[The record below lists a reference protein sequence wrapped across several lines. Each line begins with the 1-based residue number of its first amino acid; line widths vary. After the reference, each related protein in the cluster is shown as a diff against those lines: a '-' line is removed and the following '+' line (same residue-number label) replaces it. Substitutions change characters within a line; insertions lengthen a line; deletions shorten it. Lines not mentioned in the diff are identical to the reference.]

1 MPKLLLVEDDPE
13 RLKGMMRVA
22 SGEGRDI
29 REANSRGAAIGILE
43 SEGMDLVVTDIA
55 LHSPGDDTDGFD
67 VLEAAKAKDVDL
79 PVILISAYVTER
91 THQRARS
98 EGAFQLIDR
107 AAKPYVVDME
117 LGMQID
123 MALKVRHAAMILA
136 AAKRAEHP
144 DGSSQSS

>member
-1 MPKLLLVEDDPE
+1 MPKVLLVEDDIE
-13 RLKGMMRVA
+13 RRKGMIRVA

-29 REANSRGAAIGILE
+29 KEASSRGEAIGILE
-43 SEGMDLVVTDIA
+43 SEDVDLVVTDIA
-55 LHSPGDDTDGFD
+55 LHSPGDDTDGFE
-67 VLEAAKAKDVDL
+67 VLEAARAKDADL

-107 AAKPYVVDME
+107 AAKPNKVDSE

-123 MALKVRHAAMILA
+123 LALKVRRAATIEA
-136 AAKRAEHP
+136 AAKRMEHA
-144 DGSSQSS
+144 SSSSPSR